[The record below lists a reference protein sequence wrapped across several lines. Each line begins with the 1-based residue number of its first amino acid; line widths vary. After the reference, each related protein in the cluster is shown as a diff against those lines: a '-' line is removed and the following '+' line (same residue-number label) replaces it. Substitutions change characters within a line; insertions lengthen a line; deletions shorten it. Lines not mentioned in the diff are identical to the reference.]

1 MPDTEVYK
9 FQYVR
14 RQGLQRTYDVVLN
27 ICRLESGVCSYV
39 AWVHFA
45 GEFKGN
51 GLIFPLIAKTT
62 EEAAVEARG
71 RIEND
76 IEDLAGI
83 AE

>member
-1 MPDTEVYK
+1 MPGTAVYK
-9 FQYVR
+9 FQYAR

-27 ICRLESGVCSYV
+27 ICRLESGVCSYA

-45 GEFKGN
+45 GAFKGN

-76 IEDLAGI
+76 IEDLTGI

>member
-1 MPDTEVYK
+1 MPETEVYK
-9 FQYVR
+9 FRYTR

-27 ICRLESGVCSYV
+27 IHQLESGVCSYA

-45 GEFKGN
+45 GAFKGN
-51 GLIFPLIAKTT
+51 GLVFPLIAKTT
-62 EEAAVEARG
+62 QEAAVEARA

-76 IEDLAGI
+76 IEELAGI

>member
-1 MPDTEVYK
+1 MPATEVYK
-9 FQYVR
+9 FQYAR

-27 ICRLESGVCSYV
+27 VARLDSGVFSYV

-45 GEFKGN
+45 GAFKGN
-51 GLIFPLIAKTT
+51 GLNFPLIANTT
-62 EEAAVEARG
+62 EVAAVEARG
-71 RIEND
+71 RIESD